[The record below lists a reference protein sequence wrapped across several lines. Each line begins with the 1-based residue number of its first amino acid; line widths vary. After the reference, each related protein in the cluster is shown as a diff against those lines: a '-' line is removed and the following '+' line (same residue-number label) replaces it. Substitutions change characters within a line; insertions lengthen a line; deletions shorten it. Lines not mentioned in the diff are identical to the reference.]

1 MPVNLRFSDMC
12 NNKMLGSW
20 DSCPDTELLNVSQT
34 LAHSQEIMVY
44 NVGSIFVFS
53 VKLPSV
59 EFAVWHVRKF
69 WTMEQHGYQLFTSE
83 MLKTS
88 GHSQFSW
95 RIMNRVLTGI
105 PECLRL
111 FWGHLLKGQRRL
123 CCRRITDGSPL
134 EALIWWQSNPPKVSA
149 LRGKETGPAMTSCS
163 TGLLTDG
170 PSVPPRLPLT
180 KPWRI
185 STGGK
190 QTKHSCGYLSFIKRK
205 KCHGNMW
212 CVQTRSEHPKE

>member
-1 MPVNLRFSDMC
+1 
-12 NNKMLGSW
+12 MLGSW

-34 LAHSQEIMVY
+34 LAHSLEIMVY

-95 RIMNRVLTGI
+95 RIMNMVLTGI

-123 CCRRITDGSPL
+123 CCRRIKIDHLWKHSSDDSQILQRSLLSGARRRGQPWLPVQQGCWWTVQVCRRDFHSLNPGGFPL
-134 EALIWWQSNPPKVSA
+134 EGSKQNTHVDIYLS
-149 LRGKETGPAMTSCS
+149 LRG
-163 TGLLTDG
+163 
-170 PSVPPRLPLT
+170 
-180 KPWRI
+180 
-185 STGGK
+185 
-190 QTKHSCGYLSFIKRK
+190 K

-212 CVQTRSEHPKE
+212 CVQTRSEHPKYR